1 MVPEYHSLLSF
12 LFGSISGII
21 GTTLLYP
28 THLIK
33 RVFQANNDKTLKMLP
48 WIKNTLRTQGIV
60 GIYKGMSVTYL
71 KIIPYQGLLFCTNE
85 NLKLILGYEK
95 INHRH

>member
-1 MVPEYHSLLSF
+1 MIPEYRSILNF
-12 LFGSISGII
+12 IFGAISGII

-33 RVFQANNDKTLKMLP
+33 RVFQANNKDIKIIP
-48 WIKNTLRTQGIV
+48 WIRETINTQGIK

-71 KIIPYQGLLFCTNE
+71 KIIPYQGILFCTNE
-85 NLKLILGYEK
+85 KLKYIFGYEK
-95 INHRH
+95 AYNH